1 VRLYFVSLIEKERH
15 LRLSGILDGSTDDPD
30 ERVRATVARIN
41 KEDPPYWRAPPHSQT
56 NMVTSE
62 SRRTVSRPS
71 ATKVLP
77 SMDAPSESVLH
88 RVPAAMMFNNDKSE
102 IRPEAY
108 PDLDRI
114 GQLLRIRSDTTA
126 RIEMHADKLAKS
138 SSSYCQR
145 LSQKR
150 AEAVKTYFVNK
161 FTVAPSRL
169 NAVGCGFDSPSEPND
184 LIKGNPANRR
194 VDIDI
199 NNNQGMNEIRNP

>member
-1 VRLYFVSLIEKERH
+1 
-15 LRLSGILDGSTDDPD
+15 
-30 ERVRATVARIN
+30 
-41 KEDPPYWRAPPHSQT
+41 
-56 NMVTSE
+56 
-62 SRRTVSRPS
+62 
-71 ATKVLP
+71 
-77 SMDAPSESVLH
+77 
-88 RVPAAMMFNNDKSE
+88 MMFNNDKSE